1 MVMNAAKKI
10 HLEKES
16 RPTLMQLRRSLGTI
30 TSRQVAELAGVP
42 LHEEYLMEIG
52 RPVTRQ
58 LAETILHALS
68 LLAGQHYTLEDI
80 DVSFKDVD
88 SSAGYTSPA
97 SERIN

>member
-1 MVMNAAKKI
+1 
-10 HLEKES
+10 
-16 RPTLMQLRRSLGTI
+16 
-30 TSRQVAELAGVP
+30 
-42 LHEEYLMEIG
+42 MEIG

-68 LLAGQHYTLEDI
+68 LLAGQQYTLEDI